1 MRFSKYQG
9 TGNDF
14 IIIEGEVNDLSPDK
28 IKRVCDR
35 RYGVG
40 ADGLIFVG
48 KKTESQVSVAIFNA
62 DGGLADM
69 CGNGLRCTAQYF
81 LDRGDKIDALALSV
95 GDKRYPVWAD
105 GSKIVVEMGSPKI
118 LEEGVLDG
126 FDYLHIDAGTSHF
139 VHFCDEIELDF
150 IQVARRLRRHE
161 KFSPSGVNVN
171 FARLLPS
178 QVLQLRTYERGVE
191 DETLSCGTGAAAACV
206 GAWKKYHIQGRIQVE
221 FLSGERLEFD
231 ISKAKGV
238 LEGLKMRGS
247 ACFVYHGE
255 F

>member
-1 MRFSKYQG
+1 MKFSKYQG

-14 IIIEGEVNDLSPDK
+14 IIIEGQGNDLSPDK

-40 ADGLIFVG
+40 ADGLIFVK
-48 KKTESQVSVAIFNA
+48 KKTKSQALLSIFNA

-69 CGNGLRCTAQYF
+69 CGNGLRCTAQFF
-81 LDRGDKIDALALSV
+81 LDRGDRLEGLALFV
-95 GDKRYPVWAD
+95 GDKRYPVSAD
-105 GSKIVVEMGSPKI
+105 GSKIVVEMGNPTI

-126 FDYLHIDAGTSHF
+126 FSYLHIDAGTSHF
-139 VHFCDEIELDF
+139 VHFCNEIEQNF
-150 IQVARRLRRHE
+150 VQVARRLRRHE

-171 FARLLPS
+171 FARLLSS

-206 GAWKKYHIQGRIQVE
+206 AAWKKYHIHGKIRVA
-221 FLSGERLEFD
+221 FASGEKLEFD
-231 ISKAKGV
+231 LFEAKGL

-247 ACFVYHGE
+247 ASFVYQGE